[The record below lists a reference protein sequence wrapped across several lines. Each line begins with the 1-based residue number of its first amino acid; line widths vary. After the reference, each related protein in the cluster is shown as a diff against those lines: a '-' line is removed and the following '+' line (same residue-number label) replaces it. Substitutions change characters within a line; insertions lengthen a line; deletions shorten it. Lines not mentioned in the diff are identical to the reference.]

1 VELAH
6 LSPAVIARIKSYRYD
21 RILEKHEGPES
32 WDSVLRY
39 YDPEFLVVNGY
50 QVLLP
55 IAREQHPNL
64 TILRCIV
71 SHDDQVLTLFL
82 KDTTHITNPA
92 NELFFAGRM
101 AVCDK
106 FAAEEFYLAI
116 LYHEWF
122 IVDNP

>member
-1 VELAH
+1 MELAH

-55 IAREQHPNL
+55 IAREQHSHL

-71 SHDDQVLTLFL
+71 SHDGQTLTLFL
-82 KDTTHITNPA
+82 KDTTHITDPA
-92 NELFFAGRM
+92 DELFFAGRV

-106 FAAEEFYLAI
+106 FAGEEFYLAI